1 MKIGKIADIHGNHL
15 ALQVVQEDTRKR
27 GAQQVYCLG
36 DLVKLLISFVR

>member
-1 MKIGKIADIHGNHL
+1 
-15 ALQVVQEDTRKR
+15 VQEDTRKR